1 MIIPASNVR
10 HLMLRHD
17 VVDAVQAGK
26 FKIYAVESIDQGI
39 EILTGIPA
47 GERDSS
53 GKFPA
58 DSVNQRVEARLI
70 EFAEKRLAAGR
81 GSQTEREL

>member
-1 MIIPASNVR
+1 
-10 HLMLRHD
+10 MLRHD

-26 FKIYAVESIDQGI
+26 FKIFAVETIDQGI
-39 EILTGIPA
+39 EILTGVPA

-53 GKFPA
+53 GKFPGG
-58 DSVNQRVEARLI
+58 SVNERVEARLI

-81 GSQTEREL
+81 GPQTEREQ